1 MSTIE
6 IGYLFTGHK
15 EIKVLSNGSTY
26 EGWSRGANA
35 ANGIGVE
42 HEIYNSGDKAIKYIT
57 FTYIPSNRVGDTISC
72 QISGKSE
79 VNCQLTGPFFPDE
92 KSEVRWDCLWYN
104 PTVSEVTIKEIRVQY
119 MDDTE
124 EIIPGAEVKHTSD
137 KNSVYYEKH
146 GKKQMEEYAKKKAIM
161 EAEYAKKKAIMEA
174 EYAKKKAEEVKKKE
188 EEDRKNAEVQQNK
201 TNLILAYLGPLVLIP
216 LFTSKDSEL
225 VKFHTNQGLVLALI
239 ELIYGVLYLIT
250 SNNSSWGTLV
260 GMIGCLAFIPLFL
273 AIFFGID
280 SALKGEKKA
289 LPLIGKIKIIK

>member
-1 MSTIE
+1 M
-6 IGYLFTGHK
+6 
-15 EIKVLSNGSTY
+15 
-26 EGWSRGANA
+26 
-35 ANGIGVE
+35 
-42 HEIYNSGDKAIKYIT
+42 
-57 FTYIPSNRVGDTISC
+57 
-72 QISGKSE
+72 
-79 VNCQLTGPFFPDE
+79 NCQLTGPFFPDE

-161 EAEYAKKKAIMEA
+161 EAEYAKKKA
-174 EYAKKKAEEVKKKE
+174 EEVKKKE

-239 ELIYGVLYLIT
+239 ELIYGVLYLIS

-260 GMIGCLAFIPLFL
+260 GMIGGLAFIPLFL